1 MLVQRQM
8 GFSPSVIATR
18 CQLPSAVACCL
29 QPATSRCESYGFQH
43 RAAETLL
50 KVEIPMWD
58 FKSALPTAD
67 GKIKDFAAAPQ
78 GLRCVP
84 SGGAI
89 ERRNPC
95 LPLMR
100 KVSARLVAMTE
111 GESYVSFEILNQWIS
126 KRESE
131 ISSNRTET
139 QNPRPLNQLGR
150 GFVFYNTAVA
160 AGGLSPQ
167 T

>member
-1 MLVQRQM
+1 MRV
-8 GFSPSVIATR
+8 R
-18 CQLPSAVACCL
+18 CRNFA
-29 QPATSRCESYGFQH
+29 
-43 RAAETLL
+43 

-84 SGGAI
+84 SGGAK

-100 KVSARLVAMTE
+100 KVSARLVAITE
-111 GESYVSFEILNQWIS
+111 GENFVSFDALNLWAS

-131 ISSNRTET
+131 ISWNRIET
-139 QNPRPLNQLGR
+139 
-150 GFVFYNTAVA
+150 
-160 AGGLSPQ
+160 
-167 T
+167 